1 MIRFCAHLVDD
12 CRWAIRNLA
21 RRPTQT
27 MVTVIMLAVGIGANG
42 AVFAVVDAALFKGF
56 AFVHEN
62 ERLVQISTNRNSIY
76 VPDVLEWRAQTR
88 TLQDIAL
95 VRGVFHTLNDQRDVP
110 DTVFTTEVTPN
121 TFRLLGVAP
130 RVGRDFVDADSVPG
144 AEPVVIL
151 RHALWQRKFG
161 ADPAVVGRSIR
172 LDGVPTTVIG
182 VMADGF
188 TFPADQDLW
197 SPLIPTAA
205 ALRRDTTYARYAY
218 GRLAEGSSIDAAR
231 KELEDVGQRLAQ
243 AYPSTNQDLRPVV
256 SPFDEWFV
264 GRDARRLYVGVWS
277 AVGCVLLIAC
287 ANVAGL
293 LVLQAMGRSHEMAVR
308 LALGANRWRLVRQF
322 VVEGLVLSSL
332 GGLVGLWISHV
343 TLTLFRLTPNTS
355 LLDVQVDEWTLGY
368 LAAITVITGVTAGVS
383 TAAFLTRLHA
393 AGLTGQT
400 TRSVTGSRTGTRVLD
415 ALVSVEMALAVL
427 LLIGAGVMIRS
438 VRQVTTADI
447 GVATE
452 GVWTAGLYLPPDR
465 YPGADARLAFFR
477 DLADR
482 VTALPGIEAVGFGAV
497 APTEVVPR
505 MVYVLP
511 EQGPV
516 SPAPTVATC
525 VISPGY
531 VRTLRASMLA
541 GRDFTDADRSAA
553 APVALVNQRFVD
565 THWPGQSAIG
575 KSLHLHATTAP
586 ATGGPWVTVVGV
598 TSNIGQ
604 DDRTRQSFEPMVY
617 LPYAQQPQAN
627 MFLFTRSRNPDDATI
642 AGALRAAVYARDP
655 NLPVPA
661 LWPLHE
667 RLGRAFAVERQT
679 TAVLGGFAA
688 IALALASVGLYTVV
702 AHAVRRRSREI
713 GVRIALGATPGAVV
727 AWVAARA
734 VRPLAVGIVA
744 GGCLALI
751 ATRLVA
757 SQLVGVSPTDPLT
770 IAGALAALGGATTLG
785 CWLPAR
791 RAARTDPATTL
802 RME

>member
-12 CRWAIRNLA
+12 FRWAIRSLS

-27 MVTVIMLAVGIGANG
+27 VVTVIMLAVGIGANG
-42 AVFAVVDAALFKGF
+42 AVFAVVNAALFKGF
-56 AFVHEN
+56 AFVHQN
-62 ERLVQISTNRNSIY
+62 ERLVQISTSRNSIY
-76 VPDVLEWRAQTR
+76 VPDVLEWRAQAR
-88 TLQDIAL
+88 TFQDIAL
-95 VRGVFHTLNDQRDVP
+95 VRGVFHTLNDQRDAP

-130 RVGRDFVDADSVPG
+130 RFGRDFVEADSVPG

-151 RHALWQRKFG
+151 RHALWQRWFG
-161 ADPAVVGRSIR
+161 ADPAVIGRSIR
-172 LDGVPTTVIG
+172 LDGVPTTIIG
-182 VMADGF
+182 VMPDGF

-197 SPLIPTAA
+197 TPLIPTAA
-205 ALRRDTTYARYAY
+205 ALRRDTPYARYAY
-218 GRLAEGSSIDAAR
+218 GRLAEGSSIDAAQ
-231 KELEDVGQRLAQ
+231 KELEEIGQRLAQ
-243 AYPSTNQDLRPVV
+243 AYPTTNRDLRPVA
-256 SPFDEWFV
+256 SPFNEWFV
-264 GRDARRLYVGVWS
+264 GRDARRLYVGVWG

-293 LVLQAMGRSHEMAVR
+293 LVLEAMGRSHEMAVH
-308 LALGANRWRLVRQF
+308 LALGADRWRLVRQYA
-322 VVEGLVLSSL
+322 VEGLVLSSL

-343 TLTLFRLTPNTS
+343 ALRLVRLTPNTS
-355 LLDVQVDEWTLGY
+355 VLDLKVDEWTLGY

-383 TAAFLTRLHA
+383 TAAYLTRLHA

-400 TRSVTGSRTGTRVLD
+400 TRSITGNRTGTRVLD

-447 GVATE
+447 GVVTE
-452 GVWTAGLYLPPDR
+452 DVWTASLYLPPDR
-465 YPGADARLAFFR
+465 YPGADARVAFFR

-482 VTALPGIEAVGFGAV
+482 VAALPGIEAVGFGAV
-497 APTEVVPR
+497 PPTEVVPR

-511 EQGPV
+511 EQIPV
-516 SPAPTVATC
+516 SPASTIATC

-531 VRTLRASMLA
+531 VRTLRASVLA
-541 GRDFTDADRSAA
+541 GRDFTDADRSVAP
-553 APVALVNQRFVD
+553 PVALVNQRFVD

-575 KSLHLHATTAP
+575 KRLRLNAATAP

-604 DDRTRQSFEPMVY
+604 NDRTRQSFEPMVY

-627 MFLFTRSRNPDDATI
+627 MFLFTRSRNADATI
-642 AGALRAAVYARDP
+642 AGALRAVVYARDP

-661 LWPLHE
+661 LWPLRE
-667 RLGRAFAVERQT
+667 RLGRAYAVERQT
-679 TAVLGGFAA
+679 TVVLGGFAA
-688 IALALASVGLYTVV
+688 VALALASVGLYTVV
-702 AHAVRRRSREI
+702 AHAVSRRTREI
-713 GVRIALGATPGAVV
+713 GVRIALGATPRAVV
-727 AWVAARA
+727 GWVAARA
-734 VRPLAVGIVA
+734 VRPLAVGVVA
-744 GGCLALI
+744 GGCLALM
-751 ATRLVA
+751 ATQLVA

-770 IAGALAALGGATTLG
+770 IAGALTALGGATTLG